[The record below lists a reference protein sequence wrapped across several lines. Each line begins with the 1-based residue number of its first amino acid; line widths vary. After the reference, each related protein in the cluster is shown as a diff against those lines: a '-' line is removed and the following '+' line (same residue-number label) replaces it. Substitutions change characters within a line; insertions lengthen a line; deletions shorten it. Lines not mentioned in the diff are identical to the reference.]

1 MFAFNL
7 FQPQVTM
14 VAVPISSGAKVNWCH
29 RPLTGV
35 KIIITIITMMMII
48 IVIIIKSEVT
58 NLHHHHHHD
67 HYHQV

>member
-1 MFAFNL
+1 
-7 FQPQVTM
+7 M

-35 KIIITIITMMMII
+35 NIINTIITIMMMMMMI

-58 NLHHHHHHD
+58 NLHRHQHRR